1 MLMVKN
7 LVKMYDAKAGL
18 KQANFTAWPGDVL
31 ALVGPNGSG
40 KTTLLHVLCDVH
52 KADSGQC
59 TLNGTPLALCKADI
73 GFMPETPYLIDA
85 LTGIEFLRFI
95 AGLKGLPSLDSIDE
109 HMAAF
114 GVSAF
119 ATKRMKTL
127 SQGQR
132 KRFSLLAALLG
143 EPPLLILD
151 EPTNGLDTE
160 SLIKLKGILLE
171 RAKHKKITLLSSH
184 VLDFV
189 KNTANKVVF
198 IKAGETVAEMD
209 ASCDVE
215 QEYVAMFM

>member
-7 LVKMYDAKAGL
+7 LTKMYDAKAGL
-18 KQANFTAWPGDVL
+18 KQADFTALPGDVL

-52 KADSGQC
+52 KADNGQC
-59 TLNGTPLALCKADI
+59 TLNGTSIALCKADI

-95 AGLKGLPSLDSIDE
+95 AGLKGLSSLASVDE
-109 HMAAF
+109 HITAFNVSSFAA
-114 GVSAF
+114 
-119 ATKRMKTL
+119 KRMKVL

-143 EPPLLILD
+143 EPQLLILD

-160 SLIKLKGILLE
+160 SLIMLKEILAK
-171 RAKHKKITLLSSH
+171 RAKDEKITLLSSH

-189 KNTANKVVF
+189 KSTATKAVL
-198 IKAGETVAEMD
+198 IKDGKTVAELD
-209 ASCDVE
+209 STHDVE
-215 QEYVAMFM
+215 KEYVRMFM